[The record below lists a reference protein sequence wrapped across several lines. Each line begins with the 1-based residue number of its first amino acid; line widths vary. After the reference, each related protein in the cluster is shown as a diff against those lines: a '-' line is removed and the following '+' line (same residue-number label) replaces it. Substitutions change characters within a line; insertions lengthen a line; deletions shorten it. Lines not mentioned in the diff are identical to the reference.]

1 MSYKVRWHEDALEDL
16 KSLDK
21 KTQKKILQR
30 VKEYLPQNPVS
41 LGKPLRG
48 IFKGF
53 FRYRIGN
60 VRIIYTLDHENETV
74 SILKI
79 GDRKNVYDR

>member
-1 MSYKVRWHEDALEDL
+1 MSYKVRWHEEALEDL

-21 KTQKKILQR
+21 KTQKKILRR
-30 VKEYLPQNPVS
+30 VKKYLPQNPAS
-41 LGKPLRG
+41 LGKPLKG
-48 IFKGF
+48 TFKGF

-60 VRIIYTLDHENETV
+60 IRIIYTLDYENETV

-79 GDRKNVYDR
+79 GDRKNVYD

>member
-1 MSYKVRWHEDALEDL
+1 MSYKVRWHENALEDL
-16 KSLDK
+16 KRLDK
-21 KTQKKILQR
+21 KPQKKILRR

-79 GDRKNVYDR
+79 GDRKNVYD

>member
-1 MSYKVRWHEDALEDL
+1 MSYKVRWHEEALEDL

-21 KTQKKILQR
+21 KTQKKILRR
-30 VKEYLPQNPVS
+30 VKEYLPQNPAS
-41 LGKPLRG
+41 LGNPLKG
-48 IFKGF
+48 TFKGF

-60 VRIIYTLDHENETV
+60 IRIIYTLDYENETV

-79 GDRKNVYDR
+79 GDRKDVYD

>member
-79 GDRKNVYDR
+79 GDRKNVYD

>member
-1 MSYKVRWHEDALEDL
+1 LSYKVRWHEDALEDL

-79 GDRKNVYDR
+79 GDRKNVYD